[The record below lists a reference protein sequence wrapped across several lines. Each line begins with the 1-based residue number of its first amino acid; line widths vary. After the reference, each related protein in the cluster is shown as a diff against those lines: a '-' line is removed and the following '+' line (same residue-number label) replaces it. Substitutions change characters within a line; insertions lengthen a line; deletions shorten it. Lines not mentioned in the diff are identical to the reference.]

1 MDGVTLRDQFAAA
14 AMQGIIAYNG
24 ADGRGGVAAVAR
36 SAYEFADAMLA
47 ARKIPCRLCGKPLAD
62 GEVWRKT
69 HRECADAENAAAD
82 RPELRLVDLGGEG

>member
-1 MDGVTLRDQFAAA
+1 MEDVSLRDQFAMAA
-14 AMQGIIAYNG
+14 LTGLLASQSGG
-24 ADGRGGVAAVAR
+24 AER
-36 SAYEFADAMLA
+36 AYEYADSMLR

-82 RPELRLVDLGGEG
+82 RPELRLVDLGGGG